1 MQNISYYID
10 RLKKPNI
17 IALLLLDSFLI
28 PLAFITAI
36 LLRLGGE
43 WDHKLDNQI
52 WILLLVPLWSI
63 PILIITGFYNA
74 VLEYLDETFLII
86 AIVGVSLTII
96 ILFLIL
102 NYFNYFAIPKTS
114 IIIFWVFALVYLLG
128 SRLILRGIS
137 RSINSSPKTNNIAIY
152 GAGSA
157 GLQLFASLKTMKNYN
172 IVCFIDDNYKIWGKT
187 IKSIKIKP
195 FHTLPKLIK
204 LKKIDEVLLAI
215 PSASSIQRK
224 NIIKKLESLSIQV
237 KTIPSIIELINGNI
251 AINKI
256 KEVDIDDLIVRD
268 IHHQKFLPIIQQ
280 HIFNKNI
287 LITGAG
293 GSIGSELARQIV
305 NLNPNLLMIIDIS
318 EYALYNIERELKK
331 LNYHIQIIMILG
343 DITNQILVDN
353 IIHKYKINIIYHAA
367 AYKHVPIVEF
377 NPSIGAYNNI
387 IGTSTVANS
396 ALKNNVDLMVLI
408 STDKAVRPTNIMG
421 ATKRVAEMIL
431 QSLQEKSN
439 HTIFTMV
446 RFGNVLGSSGSV
458 VPLFREQIA
467 NGGPITVTH
476 PEVTRYFM
484 TIPEAVELV
493 INAGCIATGG
503 EVFLLDMGNPV
514 KIIDLAKQMV
524 HLSGL
529 NIKDK
534 LNPDGDIEIKYTGL
548 RAGEKLFEE
557 LLIDANATS
566 TLHPQIL
573 QASEK
578 FLDLEIINQHIIKLK
593 NAFNNYDDQ
602 AIKTILQQLVNN
614 YIPAN
619 HPSSFNN

>member
-1 MQNISYYID
+1 MQKISYYINI
-10 RLKKPNI
+10 LKKPNI
-17 IALLLLDSFLI
+17 IALLFLDSFLI
-28 PLAFITAI
+28 PLALITAI
-36 LLRLGGE
+36 LLRLGGD

-52 WILLLVPLWSI
+52 WVLFLIPLWSI
-63 PILIITGFYNA
+63 PILIVIGFYNA

-86 AIVGVSLTII
+86 AIIGVSLTIT
-96 ILFLIL
+96 ILFIIL

-137 RSINSSPKTNNIAIY
+137 RTINNSFKTNNIAIY

-157 GLQLFASLKTMKNYN
+157 GIQLFASLKTMKNYN
-172 IVCFIDDNYKIWGKT
+172 IICFIDDNNKIWGKT
-187 IKSIKIKP
+187 IKGIKINP
-195 FHTLPKLIK
+195 FHKLDKLIK
-204 LKKIDEVLLAI
+204 LKKINEVLLAI

-224 NIIKKLESLSIQV
+224 NIIKKLEALPIHV
-237 KTIPSIIELINGNI
+237 KTIPSIVELINGNI

-256 KEVDIDDLIVRD
+256 KEIDIDDLIIRD
-268 IHHQKFLPIIQQ
+268 THHKNFLPLIQQ

-293 GSIGSELARQIV
+293 GSIGSELSRQIL
-305 NLNPNLLMIIDIS
+305 NLNPNSLIIIDVS
-318 EYALYNIERELKK
+318 EYALYNIDRELKK
-331 LNYHIQIIMILG
+331 LNNHIQTTMILG
-343 DITNQILVDN
+343 DITNQALIDN
-353 IIHKYKINIIYHAA
+353 TLKKYNINIIYHAA

-387 IGTSTVANS
+387 IGTLVIANS

-408 STDKAVRPTNIMG
+408 STDKAVRPTNVMG

-431 QSLQEKSN
+431 QSLQQKSQ
-439 HTIFTMV
+439 HTVFTMV

-458 VPLFREQIA
+458 VPLFREQIT

-493 INAGCIATGG
+493 INAGCIAVGG
-503 EVFLLDMGNPV
+503 EVFLLNMGNPV
-514 KIIDLAKQMV
+514 KIVDLAQQMV

-529 NIKDK
+529 TIKDK

-566 TLHPQIL
+566 TIHPQIL
-573 QASEK
+573 RASEK
-578 FLDLEIINQHIIKLK
+578 FLNIDTINQHIIELQEAI
-593 NAFNNYDDQ
+593 NSYNDQ
-602 AIKTILQQLVNN
+602 TIKFILQQLVDNYVPTNN
-614 YIPAN
+614 IN
-619 HPSSFNN
+619 